1 MEPTE
6 GTSNPTGGGDT
17 ITARDLLQVLQEK
30 DRLLSTLLERLTVAG
45 AAPSQPAPT
54 FQVIPDLSHNISP
67 FDGSEDAP
75 SAREWIENIRRTSNL
90 HGWPAA
96 YTLETAKARLVGAA
110 KDWYRSRSSQITSWE
125 EFEARFRRT
134 FVSQTRVAERW
145 RRMQERVQQR
155 NESTTAYFHS
165 KVRLCHEVNLD
176 FIDTREQVLTGLRS
190 RELCTMLLGRTHDDD
205 DDLLH
210 DILEFER
217 IERERRELFG
227 SRNRSFMTPS
237 FSERSRPATMTG
249 EETVD
254 SNHRTDRRQPL
265 PPINQHCER
274 KCYNCN
280 IYGHIARDCPEPK
293 RPLKCQRC
301 QATGHT
307 QRNCKA
313 NPSNESNVVA
323 EALPCTGAGHV
334 LIKEVILNDDFT
346 LVGLIDTGSSGC
358 LLRASAAARCGIE
371 MVLEPTDLYGFGSEN
386 HPVTR
391 SLGHCKAKVSID
403 GVVAENIPVLVVPDD
418 AQRVDILVGRTFTEL
433 PNVTYAK
440 VGSTFRFYS
449 RNDCPFAHLELSE
462 QQPKLI
468 MRAREESVIQKNRVN
483 WITLSSDRHVTSPVV
498 YRHCGH
504 DVLLDMVDGEI
515 TVPMCST
522 SDSDTAIRKGQPLGR
537 ASEVEVLC
545 VHENDSGNVNSSENC
560 PHEEMQKVRPIIE
573 SEVNIGSAVTAVQRS
588 ELVEKLNEY
597 RECFAMTPSELGCT
611 TVLEMDIVEVPGSKP
626 FATRPYKTNAE
637 GRETIRK
644 IVSGRALE

>member
-45 AAPSQPAPT
+45 AAPPQPAPT

-75 SAREWIENIRRTSNL
+75 SAREWIDNIRRTSNL

-96 YTLETAKARLVGAA
+96 YTLETAKAQLVGAA
-110 KDWYRSRSSQITSWE
+110 KDRYRSRSSQITSWE
-125 EFEARFRRT
+125 GFEVRFRRT

-145 RRMQERVQQR
+145 RRMQERGQQR

-176 FIDTREQVLTGLRS
+176 FNDTREQVLTGLRS

-227 SRNRSFMTPS
+227 SRNRSLMSPS
-237 FSERSRPATMTG
+237 FSERSMPATITR
-249 EETVD
+249 EEIVD
-254 SNHRTDRRQPL
+254 SNRGTDRRQPL
-265 PPINQHCER
+265 PPINQHGER

-293 RPLKCQRC
+293 GPLKCQRC
-301 QATGHT
+301 QATDQT
-307 QRNCKA
+307 QRNCQA
-313 NPSNESNVVA
+313 FSRNESNVVA

-334 LIKEVILNDDFT
+334 LIKEVIFNDDFT

-371 MVLEPTDLYGFGSEN
+371 MVQEPTPLYGFGSKN
-386 HPVTR
+386 VPATR
-391 SLGHCKAKVSID
+391 SLGHCQGKD
-403 GVVAENIPVLVVPDD
+403 
-418 AQRVDILVGRTFTEL
+418 
-433 PNVTYAK
+433 
-440 VGSTFRFYS
+440 
-449 RNDCPFAHLELSE
+449 
-462 QQPKLI
+462 
-468 MRAREESVIQKNRVN
+468 
-483 WITLSSDRHVTSPVV
+483 
-498 YRHCGH
+498 
-504 DVLLDMVDGEI
+504 
-515 TVPMCST
+515 
-522 SDSDTAIRKGQPLGR
+522 
-537 ASEVEVLC
+537 
-545 VHENDSGNVNSSENC
+545 
-560 PHEEMQKVRPIIE
+560 
-573 SEVNIGSAVTAVQRS
+573 
-588 ELVEKLNEY
+588 
-597 RECFAMTPSELGCT
+597 
-611 TVLEMDIVEVPGSKP
+611 
-626 FATRPYKTNAE
+626 
-637 GRETIRK
+637 
-644 IVSGRALE
+644 

>member
-1 MEPTE
+1 MEPIE
-6 GTSNPTGGGDT
+6 GTSNPTGGGDTDSGHGDT

-45 AAPSQPAPT
+45 AAPPQPAPT

-125 EFEARFRRT
+125 EFEVRFRRT

-176 FIDTREQVLTGLRS
+176 FNDTREQVLTGLRS

-237 FSERSRPATMTG
+237 FSERSVPASMTR
-249 EETVD
+249 EETAD
-254 SNHRTDRRQPL
+254 SNDGMDRRQPL
-265 PPINQHCER
+265 PSKNQHGER

-301 QATGHT
+301 QATDHT
-307 QRNCKA
+307 QRNCQA
-313 NPSNESNVVA
+313 FSSNEANVVT
-323 EALPCTGAGHV
+323 EAIPCTGAGHV
-334 LIKEVILNDDFT
+334 LIKEVIFNDDFP
-346 LVGLIDTGSSGC
+346 LEGLMDTGSSGC

-371 MVLEPTDLYGFGSEN
+371 MVQEPTDLYGFGSEH

-440 VGSTFRFYS
+440 VGSTFRFYHL
-449 RNDCPFAHLELSE
+449 NDCPFVHLVSPAQKTELHVKA
-462 QQPKLI
+462 P
-468 MRAREESVIQKNRVN
+468 EEFTLQKNSVN
-483 WITLSSDRHVTSPVV
+483 YVTTSSDRSVTTFLG
-498 YRHCGH
+498 HCGR
-504 DVLLDMVDGEI
+504 DVLPEREREEI
-515 TVPMCST
+515 TATVDDPKQLGWDDKLKSDECKKNNAPSKST
-522 SDSDTAIRKGQPLGR
+522 SKRSMDMLHLNKPNVFGLELQQPADMKSPLQPPQKLKKR
-537 ASEVEVLC
+537 RFV
-545 VHENDSGNVNSSENC
+545 NDYSTNRTLPN
-560 PHEEMQKVRPIIE
+560 RP
-573 SEVNIGSAVTAVQRS
+573 VTDH
-588 ELVEKLNEY
+588 
-597 RECFAMTPSELGCT
+597 T
-611 TVLEMDIVEVPGSKP
+611 TVQDFMKMEK
-626 FATRPYKTNAE
+626 
-637 GRETIRK
+637 
-644 IVSGRALE
+644 

>member
-45 AAPSQPAPT
+45 AAQPQPAPT
-54 FQVIPDLSHNISP
+54 FQVISDLSHNISP

-75 SAREWIENIRRTSNL
+75 SAREWIDNIRRTSNL

-237 FSERSRPATMTG
+237 FSERSLPATMTG

-254 SNHRTDRRQPL
+254 SNRGTDRRQPL
-265 PPINQHCER
+265 PPINQHGER

-301 QATGHT
+301 QAAGHT
-307 QRNCKA
+307 LRNCQA
-313 NPSNESNVVA
+313 FPSDESNVVT
-323 EALPCTGAGHV
+323 EALPSTGAGHV
-334 LIKEVILNDDFT
+334 LIKEVIFNDDLT

-371 MVLEPTDLYGFGSEN
+371 MVQEPTPLYGFGSKN
-386 HPVTR
+386 VPATR
-391 SLGHCKAKVSID
+391 SLGHCQAKINID
-403 GVVAENIPVLVVPDD
+403 GVVAENVPVLVVPDD
-418 AQRVDILVGRTFTEL
+418 AQSVDLLVGRTFTNL
-433 PNVTYAK
+433 PFVTYCK
-440 VGSTFRFYS
+440 VGSTFRFYHL
-449 RNDCPFAHLELSE
+449 NDCPFSGVAPFE
-462 QQPKLI
+462 QQSNLKLI
-468 MRAREESVIQKNRVN
+468 AKEECELQRNAVN
-483 WITLSSDRHVTSPVV
+483 YVTTSSDRSVTTF
-498 YRHCGH
+498 RAHCGRDGLPEWKRGENKATVDDPEQLDW
-504 DVLLDMVDGEI
+504 DVNLKQVE
-515 TVPMCST
+515 CS
-522 SDSDTAIRKGQPLGR
+522 L
-537 ASEVEVLC
+537 
-545 VHENDSGNVNSSENC
+545 NNVISKSTGKSTF
-560 PHEEMQKVRPIIE
+560 EMLHAYK
-573 SEVNIGSAVTAVQRS
+573 
-588 ELVEKLNEY
+588 
-597 RECFAMTPSELGCT
+597 PSFYG
-611 TVLEMDIVEVPGSKP
+611 V
-626 FATRPYKTNAE
+626 
-637 GRETIRK
+637 
-644 IVSGRALE
+644 ALHSLPT